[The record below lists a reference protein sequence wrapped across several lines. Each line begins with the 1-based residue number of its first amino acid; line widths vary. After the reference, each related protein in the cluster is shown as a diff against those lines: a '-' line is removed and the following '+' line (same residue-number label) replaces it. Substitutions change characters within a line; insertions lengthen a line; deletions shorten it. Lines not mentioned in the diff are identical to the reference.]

1 MSDNPHQLLDALQ
14 PEKQFF
20 IGIDSDG
27 CVFDSMEIK
36 HKECF
41 CPEYI
46 RHFRLQRVSKYA
58 RETWEFVN
66 LYSKTRGTN
75 RFKALVRSMQ
85 LLAERKEVRQRG
97 TEITDLAPLN
107 EWMKQESK
115 LGNPALEIYTKK
127 SDNPVLQ
134 QVLAWSND
142 VNASIEKMVSDV
154 PPFPL
159 VKESLEKIYPA
170 ADLMVVSQTPVAAL
184 KREWE
189 EHQIDKYVM
198 MIAGQEYGTKTEHI
212 TYAAKNKYPDNQ
224 ILMIGDAPGDLAAAK
239 DNGVL
244 FFPVNPGHEEQSWER
259 FFNEGAERFFSGTF
273 AGKYEDGLI
282 KEFNALLPENP
293 GWSK

>member
-1 MSDNPHQLLDALQ
+1 
-14 PEKQFF
+14 
-20 IGIDSDG
+20 
-27 CVFDSMEIK
+27 
-36 HKECF
+36 
-41 CPEYI
+41 
-46 RHFRLQRVSKYA
+46 
-58 RETWEFVN
+58 
-66 LYSKTRGTN
+66 
-75 RFKALVRSMQ
+75 
-85 LLAERKEVRQRG
+85 
-97 TEITDLAPLN
+97 
-107 EWMKQESK
+107 
-115 LGNPALEIYTKK
+115 
-127 SDNPVLQ
+127 LQ
-134 QVLAWSND
+134 QVLAWSKD

-189 EHQIDKYVM
+189 EHQINKYVR

-244 FFPVNPGHEEQSWER
+244 FFPVNPGHEEQSWEH

>member
-127 SDNPVLQ
+127 SDNPVLL
-134 QVLAWSND
+134 QVLAWSKD

-159 VKESLEKIYPA
+159 VKESLEKIYPG

-189 EHQIDKYVM
+189 EHQIDKYVR

-212 TYAAKNKYPDNQ
+212 AYAAKNKYPGNQ

>member
-1 MSDNPHQLLDALQ
+1 MSDNPHQLLDALR

-75 RFKALVRSMQ
+75 RFKALVRSMH

-97 TEITDLAPLN
+97 TEITDLTPLN

-127 SDNPVLQ
+127 TDNPVLQ
-134 QVLAWSND
+134 QVLAWSKD
-142 VNASIEKMVSDV
+142 VNSSIEKMVSDV

-170 ADLMVVSQTPVAAL
+170 ADLMVVSQTPVDAL

-189 EHQIDKYVM
+189 EHQIDKYVR

-212 TYAAKNKYPDNQ
+212 TYAAKNKYPGNQ

-259 FFNEGAERFFSGTF
+259 FFNEGADRFFSGTF